1 MKIQHTIGYTTCIVA
16 VLIGLSACGS
26 KIKKIDR
33 AAFNT
38 MIEAEY
44 ARYTQYLDQSI
55 KKVQDAEHKDS
66 SKVYLGALFKNYV
79 KYDSSYHNVASF
91 KRWDIYVKGKG
102 KEGKMKL
109 HDCNV
114 SYASQKFEPVQ
125 CEVIPGL
132 IAYLHPIAWQR
143 LEIDYW
149 ADKKIT
155 NNAVQHWAYAS
166 MSPEDTIN
174 SSEKL
179 NRIHM
184 VSFLSPTDT
193 ARITLDMGTAN
204 PTVFYALLDSMKACG
219 ATHVRITSYGED
231 E

>member
-1 MKIQHTIGYTTCIVA
+1 MKLQNKFTYALSFVA
-16 VLIGLSACGS
+16 LIISLTACDS
-26 KIKKIDR
+26 KIKKVER
-33 AAFNT
+33 AEFNT
-38 MIEAEY
+38 MIEAEH
-44 ARYTQYLDQSI
+44 ARYNQYLDQGI
-55 KKVQDAEHKDS
+55 KKVQDAEHPDS
-66 SKVYLGALFKNYV
+66 SNVYIGALFKNYV

-102 KEGKMKL
+102 KEGKIKL

-132 IAYLHPIAWQR
+132 VADLHPIAWQR

-149 ADKKIT
+149 ADKKIS
-155 NNAVQHWAYAS
+155 NKAVQHWAYNS

-174 SSEKL
+174 SSEKV

-193 ARITLDMGTAN
+193 ARVTLDMGTAS
-204 PTVFYALLDSMKACG
+204 PAVFYALLDSMKSCG
-219 ATHVRITSYGED
+219 ATHVRIKSYGED